1 MGSVMKGVIFN
12 DSRTVDL
19 AIPVSSV
26 KDTDSVPQYAVAVW
40 LEIGRGANFKVGSC
54 KDLLKGREILK
65 RTSLRLGFFPKTRD
79 RGKNSGN
86 FTMEEEKRE
95 EAFLCVRLDVK
106 CIPTGI

>member
-1 MGSVMKGVIFN
+1 MKGVIFN

-26 KDTDSVPQYAVAVW
+26 EDTDSVPQYAVAVW
-40 LEIGRGANFKVGSC
+40 LEIGRRANFKVGSC
-54 KDLLKGREILK
+54 KDLLKGRETAAK
-65 RTSLRLGFFPKTRD
+65 K
-79 RGKNSGN
+79 SGD

-106 CIPTGI
+106 CMPTGI